1 MWKCRSLRHAWLLSG
16 AGELGVESGWYIPR
30 GFFVFATALVL
41 LAALLHATWN
51 TLVKFSSDRLLVVAC
66 MDLVGLAAA
75 LLLLPWIEVPPAE
88 VWPWLLAA
96 VALQLVY
103 RVLLIQA
110 YKVGD
115 LGLVYPLMRGLSPLV
130 VLALTLYFGGEH
142 LTDRQILGILL
153 IPLGMLFLLKGGGGS
168 GLPWIACPVVLLMGL
183 CIGSYTWIDGNAL
196 KRWSQPLDYLVWLS
210 LLSGLPFP
218 LVALF
223 ARTRAFARFWLT
235 DWKLGISV
243 GLCVLASYGLVLWAM
258 QLGSIAEAAALR
270 ETSVLLV
277 VLFGMRFLKE
287 PFGLPRLAACSLVLA
302 GMLVMK
308 L

>member
-1 MWKCRSLRHAWLLSG
+1 ML
-16 AGELGVESGWYIPR
+16 
-30 GFFVFATALVL
+30 ATTLVL

-51 TLVKFSSDRLLVVAC
+51 TLVKFSNDRLLVVAC
-66 MDLVGLAAA
+66 MDMVGLGAA
-75 LLLLPWIEVPPAE
+75 LALLPWIAIPPAE

-96 VALQLVY
+96 VSLQLVY

-130 VLALTLYFGGEH
+130 VLALTLYFGGEQ
-142 LTDRQILGILL
+142 LTGKQILGILL

-168 GLPWIACPVVLLMGL
+168 KLPWIAYPTVLLMGL

-196 KRWSQPLDYLVWLS
+196 KLWPRPLDYLVWLS

-218 LVALF
+218 VMAMVG
-223 ARTRAFARFWLT
+223 RTRAFAKFWIN

-243 GLCVLASYGLVLWAM
+243 GLCVLLSYGLVLWAM